1 MYDDDVL
8 SERIAFRL
16 TPDVRRKLA
25 LWAREEHRTLANL
38 VFALV
43 CQAIDAEER
52 QRGHAFDP
60 VPVQTERESL

>member
-1 MYDDDVL
+1 MYDEVL

-16 TPDVRRKLA
+16 TPEVRRKLA

-43 CQAIDAEER
+43 CQAIDAEEQ
-52 QRGHAFDP
+52 QRGQAFEPMP
-60 VPVQTERESL
+60 VPMERESR

>member
-1 MYDDDVL
+1 MYDEVL

-16 TPDVRRKLA
+16 TPEVRRKLA

-43 CQAIDAEER
+43 YLRITGGRAAVS
-52 QRGHAFDP
+52 RGSSG
-60 VPVQTERESL
+60 EISGKSS

>member
-1 MYDDDVL
+1 MYDEVL

-16 TPDVRRKLA
+16 TPEVRRKLA

-43 CQAIDAEER
+43 CQAIDAEEQ
-52 QRGHAFDP
+52 QRGHAFEP
-60 VPVQTERESL
+60 MPVQTECES

>member
-1 MYDDDVL
+1 MYDEVL

-16 TPDVRRKLA
+16 TPEVRRKLA

-43 CQAIDAEER
+43 CQAVDAEEQR
-52 QRGHAFDP
+52 RGHAFDP
-60 VPVQTERESL
+60 VPVQTEREAL